1 MSFILVFPVLG
12 IFPVLG
18 NHFFLSSFKRIS
30 INKLEPSPTLTD
42 LIILKT
48 PNRSYKERMN
58 EKKKKK
64 GRIERERKEK
74 EKRKKEKREEMK
86 E

>member
-12 IFPVLG
+12 IFLVLG

-42 LIILKT
+42 LINLKT
-48 PNRSYKERMN
+48 PRSYKERMN
-58 EKKKKK
+58 EKKKKKK